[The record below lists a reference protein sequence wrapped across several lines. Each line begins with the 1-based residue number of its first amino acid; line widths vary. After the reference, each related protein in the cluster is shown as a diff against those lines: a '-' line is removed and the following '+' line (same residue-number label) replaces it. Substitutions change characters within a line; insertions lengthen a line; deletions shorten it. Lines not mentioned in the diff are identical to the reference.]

1 MRRSLGTTILFLLAQ
16 TSLFAAGPLAPTA
29 PVVSPPLRTLGA
41 FGETADLPHLVPNNE
56 VPRPAVAGTTT
67 PADTVVQSALNPA
80 RSPDVVGLNFD
91 GVGVSNSAP
100 PDTTGRV
107 GRNHYVQWVNTK
119 LAVFDKSGKLLFGP
133 VKGNTLFQ
141 SLGGTCASHNDGD
154 PIAEYDLLA
163 DRWMLTQFAV
173 GAGDGSFS
181 HQCVAVSVT
190 GDPLGAY
197 YLYDFRTSS
206 AADPALF
213 VDYPHVGVWP
223 DGYYITTHQFGSDG
237 SFAQGLY
244 VYDRASMLAGLP
256 ATYQFYNF
264 GASAPGGT
272 FVYGG
277 ALPADLDSLTPPPA
291 GAPAIVVQHGSPD
304 GDGSLGYVVHVW
316 KVKTTW
322 GSNPSLVVTGPTD
335 VSVAPFNGELC
346 TPFLG
351 VAVALGSRPCVPQPI
366 PMAPA
371 GATPYTPVDIWLD
384 GIGDRLMYRVAYR
397 NFGDHESIVLNHTV
411 NATGHQAGVRWYE
424 IRNVTTSP
432 SLYQQGTY
440 IGATPDTQHRW
451 MGSVAQDNSGNMLA
465 GFTKSGPTLL
475 TEIDVAG
482 RQANDPPG
490 SLGPEI
496 LMKASGGSQIQTG
509 NRWGDYSTMTVDPLD
524 GCTFWYTAEYLPSDG
539 SFNWKTRIGTFRY
552 SSCAAPPQGTISGV
566 VTDCATGAP
575 MSRALVSA
583 SNGFSA
589 STDANGRY
597 AIVLPPGSYT
607 ISASAPGRLCAASR
621 SQSVTVS
628 NGGTATGNF
637 CLTGS
642 PLFNFASYAI
652 DDSGASNNGVINKD
666 ECIKLPVT
674 IANDGCGAA
683 SNVTATLSTTTPG
696 VSIGRNAAAI
706 GTIAR
711 DGRGTTSTPFS
722 FSTSTAGGFQCGAP
736 IDFTLSVA
744 SSQGA
749 TTLHFSVPT
758 CTAASI
764 AKAGAIDGSEPQQNA
779 RLGRDSNASSCA
791 SAKACPSSL
800 GTGTR
805 SFDSYT
811 FANTSSVATCVTVDV
826 TADGSC
832 SGNNQIFSAAYL
844 DSYDPQNLCT
854 NYLADEGQS
863 PDLGYNAYSFEV
875 PAGRTFVVVVD
886 AVNAGGLCPNYNV
899 NVSGLIDN
907 ATSGNG
913 ACVAPPAVNCI
924 DDTDPQ
930 ISYGPGWHLVN
941 DADASGGHFR
951 MSARSD
957 SGTAA
962 SLAFGIAG
970 SGNGALVYNYAKS
983 AKGGSADVYIDG
995 AFRETISY
1003 LGSAPSRTPQLGA
1016 STRYAGLSAGA
1027 HTFELRN
1034 LRGGVAYL
1042 DGLCIENGSS
1052 AAQPAAG
1059 PGPTT
1064 SADGNAGAGQ
1074 SSAESVAVPAGAR
1087 SLSVLAEATAGIP
1100 IQLVVLDPN
1109 GLTLAT
1115 SSPTTTGLAVLDVP
1129 LSQSGTY
1136 TVQTINLS
1144 LGPVAFWTAAT
1155 PLVSR

>member
-1 MRRSLGTTILFLLAQ
+1 MRKLSFRTAPFLILLITTAA
-16 TSLFAAGPLAPTA
+16 FAATPIA
-29 PVVSPPLRTLGA
+29 PVVSPPLRNLGV
-41 FGETADLPHLVPNNE
+41 GSDIADKPHLVPNFE
-56 VPRPAVAGTTT
+56 VPRKTGAAAA

-80 RSPDVVGLNFD
+80 HSPDVIGLNFD
-91 GVGVSNSAP
+91 GTGVSNSAP

-119 LAVFDKSGKLLFGP
+119 LAVYDKAGHLLFGP

-141 SLGGTCASHNDGD
+141 SLGGTCATHNDGD
-154 PIAEYDLLA
+154 PIAEYDVLA
-163 DRWMLTQFAV
+163 DRWVLTQFAV

-181 HQCVAVSVT
+181 HQCVAVSIS

-237 SFAQGLY
+237 SFSQGVY

-272 FVYGG
+272 FTYGG

-291 GAPAIVVQHGSPD
+291 GAPEIVVQHGSPD
-304 GDGSLGYVVHVW
+304 TDGSTGYVVHVW

-322 GSNPSLVVTGPTD
+322 GASPSLVVTGPTD
-335 VSVAPFNGELC
+335 VSIAPFNGELC
-346 TPFLG
+346 TAFLPIT
-351 VAVALGSRPCVPQPI
+351 VALGSRPCVPQPI
-366 PMAPA
+366 PLAPA
-371 GATPYTPVDIWLD
+371 GATPYTPADIWLD
-384 GIGDRLMYRVAYR
+384 GVADRLMYRVAYR
-397 NFGDHESIVLNHTV
+397 NFGDHDSIVLNHTV

-424 IRNVTTSP
+424 IRNATTSP
-432 SLYQQGTY
+432 ALYQQGTY
-440 IGATPDTQHRW
+440 IGATPDTNHRW

-465 GFTKSGPTLL
+465 GFTKSGATLL

-496 LMKASGGSQIQTG
+496 LMKGSGGSQILTG

-524 GCTFWYTAEYLPSDG
+524 GCTFWYTAEYIPSDG
-539 SFNWKTRIGTFRY
+539 QFNWKTRIGTFRY
-552 SSCAAPPQGTISGV
+552 SSCTAPPQGTISGV

-575 MSRALVSA
+575 MSRALVSV
-583 SNGFSA
+583 SNGFSGA
-589 STDANGRY
+589 TDANGRY
-597 AIVLPPGSYT
+597 TIVLPPGSYT
-607 ISASAPGRLCAASR
+607 VSATAAGRACAASS

-628 NGGTATGNF
+628 NGGTATKNF

-642 PLFNFASYAI
+642 PVFDFVTYAI
-652 DDSGASNNGVINKD
+652 DDSAASNNGVVNKD
-666 ECIKLPVT
+666 ECVKLPVT
-674 IANDGCGAA
+674 IANDGCGIAT
-683 SNVTATLSTTTPG
+683 NVTATLSTTTAG
-696 VSIGRNAAAI
+696 VSVGVNKAAL

-711 DGRGTTSTPFS
+711 DAHGTTSTPFS
-722 FSTSTAGGFQCGAP
+722 FSTSSADGFQCGSP

-749 TTLHFSVPT
+749 STVHFSVPT
-758 CTAASI
+758 CAAASI
-764 AKAGAIDGSEPQQNA
+764 SNSGSIDVTDPQQAA
-779 RLGRDSNASSCA
+779 RLGRDSNPSSCA
-791 SAKACPSSL
+791 TPKACPSSL

-805 SFDSYT
+805 SFDTYT
-811 FANTSSVATCVTVDV
+811 YANTSSVTACVTVNV
-826 TADGSC
+826 TADASC
-832 SGNNQIFSAAYL
+832 SGTNQIFSAAYL

-863 PDLGYNAYSFEV
+863 PYLGYNAYSFEV
-875 PAGRTFVVVVD
+875 PAGHNFVIVVD
-886 AVNAGGLCPNYNV
+886 AVNDGGVCPNYNV
-899 NVSGLIDN
+899 NVSGLVDN

-913 ACVAPPAVNCI
+913 ACVVPPTTNCY

-930 ISYGPGWHLVN
+930 IAFGSGWHLVN

-951 MSARSD
+951 MSARTDGGS
-957 SGTAA
+957 AA
-962 SLAFGIAG
+962 SLAFSIAG
-970 SGNGALVYNYAKS
+970 SGNGAVVYSYGKS

-1003 LGSAPSRTPQLGA
+1003 RGTGDTRTPQLGVSA
-1016 STRYAGLSAGA
+1016 RYAGLSAGA

-1034 LRGGVAYL
+1034 LRGGTVYL
-1042 DGLCIENGSS
+1042 DGICVENGSS
-1052 AAQPAAG
+1052 SAQPAAG
-1059 PGPTT
+1059 PGATT
-1064 SADGNAGAGQ
+1064 SGSSTASGGQ
-1074 SSAESVAVPAGAR
+1074 SSAQSVAVPAGAQ
-1087 SLSVLAEATAGIP
+1087 SLSILAEAPAGIP
-1100 IQLVVLDPN
+1100 IQLVVVDPN

-1115 SSPTTTGLAVLDVP
+1115 SAPSTTGLAVVDVP
-1129 LSQSGTY
+1129 VAQSGTY

-1144 LGPVAFWTAAT
+1144 LGPVALWTAAT

>member
-1 MRRSLGTTILFLLAQ
+1 MRGLFKVIPFLLLAQ
-16 TSLFAAGPLAPTA
+16 SAVFAATPLTV
-29 PVVSPPLRTLGA
+29 PVVSPPLRSLGA
-41 FGETADLPHLVPNNE
+41 TGDIADKPHIVPNFE
-56 VPRPAVAGTTT
+56 VPRKTATSGTVPT
-67 PADTVVQSALNPA
+67 DTVVQSALNPA
-80 RSPDVVGLNFD
+80 RSPDVLGLNFD

-100 PDTTGRV
+100 PDTNGRV

-119 LAVFDKSGKLLFGP
+119 LAVWDKSGHLLFGP

-141 SLGGTCASHNDGD
+141 SLGGTCATHNDGD
-154 PIAEYDLLA
+154 PIAEYDILA

-190 GDPLGAY
+190 GDPLGSY

-213 VDYPHVGVWP
+213 VDYPHAGVWP

-237 SFAQGLY
+237 SFFQGLY

-264 GASAPGGT
+264 GFSAPASS

-277 ALPADLDSLTPPPA
+277 ALPADLDSLTPPPT

-304 GDGSLGYVVHVW
+304 SDGSTGYVVHVF
-316 KVKTTW
+316 KIKTTW
-322 GSNPSLVVTGPTD
+322 GANPSLVVTGPTD
-335 VSVAPFNGELC
+335 VPVAPFNSELC
-346 TPFLG
+346 TAFLPITI
-351 VAVALGSRPCVPQPI
+351 ALGSRPCVPQPI

-384 GIGDRLMYRVAYR
+384 GVADRLMYRVAYR
-397 NFGDHESIVLNHTV
+397 NFGDHDSIVLNHTV

-424 IRNVTTSP
+424 LRNPTTSP
-432 SLYQQGTY
+432 TLYQQGTY
-440 IGATPDTQHRW
+440 IGATPDLLYRW

-465 GFTKSGPTLL
+465 GYTKSGPANF

-482 RQANDPPG
+482 RQASDPPG

-496 LMKASGGSQIQTG
+496 VMKASGGSQILTG
-509 NRWGDYSTMTVDPLD
+509 NRWGDYSGMTVDPLD
-524 GCTFWYTAEYLPSDG
+524 GCTFWYTAEYIPSDG
-539 SFNWKTRIGTFRY
+539 QFNWRTRIGTFRY
-552 SSCAAPPQGTISGV
+552 SSCVAPAQGTISGV

-575 MSRALVSA
+575 MSRAIVSV
-583 SNGFSA
+583 SNGFSG

-597 AIVLPPGSYT
+597 SIVLPPGNYT
-607 ISASAPGRLCAASR
+607 ISASAPGRLCAASK
-621 SQSVTVS
+621 SQSVSVG
-628 NGGTATGNF
+628 NGGTASANF

-642 PLFNFASYAI
+642 PLFDFGSYAI
-652 DDSGASNNGVINKD
+652 DDSAASNNGVVNKD
-666 ECIKLPVT
+666 ECVKLPVT

-683 SNVTATLSTTTPG
+683 TNVTATLSTSTPG
-696 VSIGRNAAAI
+696 VSVGTTKATI

-711 DGRGTTSTPFS
+711 DARATSSPFS
-722 FSTSTAGGFQCGAP
+722 FSTSSANGFVCGNP

-749 TTLHFSVPT
+749 STLHFSVPT
-758 CTAASI
+758 CAAASI
-764 AKAGAIDGSEPQQNA
+764 SKAGAIDGTEPQQNA
-779 RLGRDSNASSCA
+779 RLGRDSNPSSCA
-791 SAKACPSSL
+791 TAKACPSSL

-805 SFDSYT
+805 SFDTYS
-811 FANTSSVATCVTVDV
+811 FANTSSVATCVTVNV
-826 TADGSC
+826 TADASC

-863 PDLGYNAYSFEV
+863 PDLGYNGYSFEV

-886 AVNAGGLCPNYNV
+886 AVQAGGLCPNYNL
-899 NVSGLIDN
+899 NVSGLVDN

-913 ACVAPPAVNCI
+913 ACVAPPVVNCY

-930 ISYGPGWHLVN
+930 ISYGSGWHLVN

-951 MSARSD
+951 MTAKND

-962 SLAFGIAG
+962 SLAFSINS
-970 SGNGALVYNYAKS
+970 SGNGAVVYNYGKS
-983 AKGGSADVYIDG
+983 AKGGSADVYVDG
-995 AFRETISY
+995 VFRETISF
-1003 LGSAPSRTPQLGA
+1003 LGTASTRTPQLGMSA
-1016 STRYAGLSAGA
+1016 RYAGLAAGA

-1034 LRGGVAYL
+1034 VRGGVVYL

-1052 AAQPAAG
+1052 GAQPAAG
-1059 PGPTT
+1059 PGATT
-1064 SADGNAGAGQ
+1064 SSDSTAGGGQ
-1074 SSAESVAVPAGAR
+1074 TSAQPVSVPAGAQT
-1087 SLSVLAEATAGIP
+1087 LSVLAEATAGIP

-1115 SSPTTTGLAVLDVP
+1115 SAPSTTGLAVIDVP
-1129 LSQSGTY
+1129 VTQSGTY

-1144 LGPVAFWTAAT
+1144 LGPVALWTAAT